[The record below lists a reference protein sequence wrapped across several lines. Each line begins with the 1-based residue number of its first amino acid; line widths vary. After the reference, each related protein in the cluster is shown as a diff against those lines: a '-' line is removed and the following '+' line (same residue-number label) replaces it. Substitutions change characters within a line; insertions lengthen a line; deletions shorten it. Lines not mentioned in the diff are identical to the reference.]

1 MKQRQKTHLVI
12 SAYIA
17 ADASTREK
25 VSDAVLWL
33 NDNKWRGGKSLN
45 TPYNRDEL
53 APALRGGRCV
63 ERCAS
68 VGHGAQIFPYG
79 KAAKW
84 EQEKKKQEYS
94 KGHWCVASARSCN
107 SLKLKRRGKK
117 GDWTCQHET
126 QIKCFQHIN
135 HSSWSTLKQEFSS
148 AAFHLLDVLVEKKKT
163 LPQLSGVHAF
173 KLKDVI
179 EFICK

>member
-1 MKQRQKTHLVI
+1 MIINEEEGKVWIHLTTEMNWLQL
-12 SAYIA
+12 SEE
-17 ADASTREK
+17 ADADRSR
-25 VSDAVLWL
+25 S
-33 NDNKWRGGKSLN
+33 
-45 TPYNRDEL
+45 
-53 APALRGGRCV
+53 V

-68 VGHGAQIFPYG
+68 VGHGAQIFPHG
-79 KAAKW
+79 EAAKW

-148 AAFHLLDVLVEKKKT
+148 AAFHLLDVLVEKKKNSSST
-163 LPQLSGVHAF
+163 QRCACF
-173 KLKDVI
+173 
-179 EFICK
+179 